1 MPDHLTDANCVFCKI
16 VAGALPSH
24 KLYED
29 ERTLAFMDINPL
41 NTGHALVIAKH
52 HYPDLY
58 AAPDQVLAAVIAGAR
73 RVATAV
79 RDALRPD
86 GINLVQANGPGAA
99 QSVPHLH
106 VHVLP
111 RRLDDEAKLNW
122 GLKPGDRNA
131 VALAAD
137 KIRAALKP

>member
-1 MPDHLTDANCVFCKI
+1 VAEHLTDANCVFCKI
-16 VAGALPSH
+16 VAGALSAH

-29 ERTLAFMDINPL
+29 EKSLAFMDINPL
-41 NTGHALVIAKH
+41 NTGHALVVSKH

-58 AAPDQVLAAVIAGAR
+58 AAPDAVLAAVIAGAR

-111 RRLDDEAKLNW
+111 RKLDDDAKLNW
-122 GLKPGDRNA
+122 GERPGDRGA
-131 VALAAD
+131 IALTAER
-137 KIRAALKP
+137 IRSALK